1 MKKKMLF
8 IYNPHAGKGVI
19 KNKLSDVI
27 EIFSQAD
34 YEVMVYPT
42 RKSKDAKN
50 ITIEKGKDFDYIVC
64 SGGDGTL
71 NELTS
76 GIMELKKGFLQE
88 GISVERLPI
97 CGYLPTGTVNDF
109 ASSLKIPKD
118 IVKAA
123 EIVVNGE
130 NFPYD
135 IGSLNNDYFNYV
147 AAFGA
152 FTEVAYE
159 TPQTTKNM
167 LGRLAYVLDG
177 AKRLPNITSYHM
189 VIECDGN
196 IFEDDF
202 IFGMITNSNSIGGF
216 KGLNG
221 TNVSLDDGLFET
233 AFIKMPKTPLELQ
246 SIMNALLMKELETP
260 YIYSFLTDKI
270 KITSTEKVAWTVD
283 GEYGGSYH
291 QVELT
296 NHKQAIVY
304 RRGISPAKSE

>member
-8 IYNPHAGKGVI
+8 IYNPHAGKGAI
-19 KNKLSDVI
+19 KSKLSDVI
-27 EIFSQAD
+27 EIFSEAD
-34 YEVMVYPT
+34 YEVTVYPT
-42 RKSKDAKN
+42 RKRKDATN
-50 ITIEKGKDFDYIVC
+50 ITIERGKDFDFIVC

-76 GIMELKKGFLQE
+76 GIMALKQDFLQT
-88 GISVERLPI
+88 GISMEHLPI

-123 EIVVNGE
+123 EIVINGE
-130 NFPYD
+130 NFSYD
-135 IGSLNNDYFNYV
+135 IGSLNDDYFNYV

-159 TPQTTKNM
+159 TPQSTKNI
-167 LGRLAYVLDG
+167 LGRLAYLLDG
-177 AKRLPNITSYHM
+177 AKRLPSITSYHM

-202 IFGMITNSNSIGGF
+202 IFGMVTNSNSIGGF

-221 TNVSLDDGLFET
+221 TNIELDDGLFET

-246 SIMNALLMKELETP
+246 AIINALVTRELDNQ
-260 YIYSFLTDKI
+260 YIYSSLTDKI
-270 KITSTEKVAWTVD
+270 KITSTEEVSWTVD

-291 QVELT
+291 YAELT
-296 NHKQAIVY
+296 NHKQAIIY
-304 RRGISPAKSE
+304 RRGISPSKSE